1 MSWTA
6 TTGHG
11 EMKSSPH
18 QADLTRQILAA
29 LRCARLGQAEA
40 LSRRS
45 IITSPETSLSYRAL
59 GHVYGL
65 SHRPQ
70 AAIDVLSW
78 ARVLEPQN
86 PDLLDQLGLALYAKA
101 RFTDSQTCHL
111 TALALRPTN
120 AAFWL
125 NLGNAYQAL
134 GHRAQAL
141 AAYRGAIIH
150 EPQGEGA
157 YINLG
162 TVALSSGDIGPA
174 RQALMHALRLSPQQW
189 RASNNL
195 ANLER
200 TQDHL
205 EYAERLYRRSLCLNP
220 SGVEALTNRG
230 VVLRDL
236 GQAEAAEAFHRHAL
250 KTEPEFKA
258 AYSHLLYLLSTQ
270 SKSASAK
277 YLQIAMRFGE
287 LLKNECN
294 ATFDHGPHVPAPQP
308 LRVGLVSGDLREHP
322 VGYFLEGLLARTN
335 PSRIQWLAYPSRDDH
350 DQLTDKI
357 QTHTHGWHSL
367 VGLTDSEAAHLI
379 HAQGTHVLID
389 LAGHTADNRLGV
401 FSYKPAPVQ
410 ITWLG
415 YWASTGVT
423 EIDYI
428 LTDPISTP
436 PERANDFTEK
446 VWRLPNTRFCF
457 MPPKDAPSIAPA
469 PFLKN
474 GYLTFGCFNQ
484 ASKITDELVTLW
496 SQILEQIP
504 SARLYLK
511 AGAFDQREG
520 RDHMCRRF
528 LNRGIPKDRLI
539 LKGFSARNA
548 YFSAYQAIDVAL
560 DPFPYCGGTTTC
572 EGLWMGVPVIT
583 LVGDSLLSRQGA
595 SICENIGL
603 GDWVVSDTKAYLQ
616 KARAVDKDRFSLVH
630 LRENLRARLRKTPL
644 YDPNLFAEHF
654 EKTLYALFTAS

>member
-1 MSWTA
+1 MA
-6 TTGHG
+6 TIRHG
-11 EMKSSPH
+11 DMETSPH
-18 QADLTRQILAA
+18 LADITRQILLA
-29 LRCARLGQAEA
+29 LSYARLDETEA

-45 IITSPETSLSYRAL
+45 IITSPETSLAYRAL
-59 GHVYGL
+59 GHIYGL

-70 AAIDVLSW
+70 QAIDVLSW
-78 ARVLEPQN
+78 ARALEPQN

-101 RFTDSQTCHL
+101 RFADSKTCHL

-141 AAYRGAIIH
+141 TAYRGAIIH

-157 YINLG
+157 YLNLG
-162 TVALSSGDIGPA
+162 SVALSSGDIGPA
-174 RQALMHALRLSPQQW
+174 RQALVHALRLSPQQW

-205 EYAERLYRRSLCLNP
+205 THAECLYRRSLCLNP

-236 GQAEAAEAFHRHAL
+236 GQAEAAEAFHRYAL
-250 KTEPEFKA
+250 QTDPTFKA

-270 SKSASAK
+270 PKSAAAT
-277 YLQIAMRFGE
+277 YLQMAMRFGE

-294 ATFDHGPHVPAPQP
+294 VTFDHGPHGPAPQP
-308 LRVGLVSGDLREHP
+308 LKVGLVSGDLREHP

-350 DQLTDKI
+350 DPLTQRI

-367 VGLTDSEAAHLI
+367 VGLTNSEAAQLI
-379 HAQGTHVLID
+379 RAQGTDVLID

-436 PERANDFTEK
+436 LEREGDFTEK
-446 VWRLPNTRFCF
+446 VWRLPHSRFCF
-457 MPPKDAPSIAPA
+457 LPPGDAPAIAPA
-469 PFLKN
+469 PHLKN

-484 ASKITDELVTLW
+484 ASKITDEVVSLW

-511 AGAFDQREG
+511 SGAFDQREG
-520 RDHMCRRF
+520 RDHMRRRF
-528 LNRGIPKDRLI
+528 LNQGIPEDRL
-539 LKGFSARNA
+539 LLEGYSARNA
-548 YFSAYQAIDVAL
+548 YFLAYQAIDVAL

-595 SICENIGL
+595 SICENAGL

-616 KARAVDKDRFSLVH
+616 KAHSVDKDRCSLVH
-630 LRENLRARLRKTPL
+630 LRENLRSRLQKTPL
-644 YDPNLFAEHF
+644 FDPDLFAEHF